1 MKSKYETHVLPRLNE
16 IEAWSRDGLT
26 EAQICEKLGIAR
38 SSFALY
44 KNQYSVLS
52 DLLTRTKAYVDDV
65 VVVPAYLKRI
75 IGYTATEW
83 RREYACRVDP
93 ETGEIKRTL
102 MKETSQERHVPGD
115 PRAAEFWLCNRNPQ
129 KWKRVP
135 DVGGD
140 DDGKSGGVIEIP
152 AVVDEGAKNE

>member
-1 MKSKYETHVLPRLNE
+1 MKSKYESHVLPRLNE
-16 IEAWSRDGLT
+16 IEAWCRDGLT
-26 EAQICEKLGIAR
+26 EVQMCEKLGIAP
-38 SSFALY
+38 SSFGLY
-44 KNQYSVLS
+44 KNQHSELS

-75 IGYTATEW
+75 TGYTATEW

-135 DVGGD
+135 DTVDESGH
-140 DDGKSGGVIEIP
+140 SGGIIEIP
-152 AVVDEGAKNE
+152 SVIGEEGKNE

>member
-1 MKSKYETHVLPRLNE
+1 MKSKYETNVLPRFEE
-16 IEAWSRDGLT
+16 IEAWCRDGLS
-26 EAQICEKLGIAR
+26 EEQIAHNLGIAY
-38 SSFALY
+38 STFKVY
-44 KNQYSVLS
+44 KNEQTALS
-52 DLLTRTKAYVDDV
+52 SLLTRTKAYVDDV

-75 IGYTATEW
+75 TGYTATEW

-93 ETGEIKRTL
+93 ATGEITRTL

-135 DVGGD
+135 DTGDEGGQ
-140 DDGKSGGVIEIP
+140 SGGIIEIP
-152 AVVDEGAKNE
+152 SVIGEEGKNE